1 MTQVPKLSIVVPF
14 FNERDNVEE
23 LHAEIVAAVMPLNL
37 PWEAIYVDDGSTD
50 GTWERLAAARERHPE
65 IVRILRLRRN
75 FGQTAALA
83 AGFDRARGEVIVT
96 LDGDR
101 QNDPADIPRLLEI
114 IGTGYEL
121 VSGWRRNRQ
130 DPFVSRRIPSQI
142 ANWLI
147 GVMTGVR
154 LHDHGCTLKA
164 YRREVLSQITLF
176 GEMHRFMAAQ
186 ARWVGARICEVPVNH
201 RPRRAGVSKY
211 GILRT
216 YRVMLDLIT
225 VRFLGSHG
233 TKPLHAFGALGL
245 LFILAGCLTLGVLT
259 WLKISTGVSFIQSP
273 LLLLAALLAIL
284 GGQSILLGLLA
295 EIAVRTYYESQGKPI
310 YIVREALDHIAPD
323 RDAAPVRTR

>member
-1 MTQVPKLSIVVPF
+1 MTQTPKLSIVVPLY
-14 FNERDNVEE
+14 NERDNVEE
-23 LHAEIVAAVMPLNL
+23 LHAEIVAAVMPLGIA
-37 PWEAIYVDDGSTD
+37 WEAIYVDDGSSD
-50 GTWERLAAARERHPE
+50 GTWERLVAARDRNPD
-65 IVRILRLRRN
+65 IVRLFRLRRN

-83 AGFDRARGEVIVT
+83 AGFDRVRGDVIVT

-101 QNDPADIPRLLEI
+101 QNDPADIPRLLDI
-114 IGTGYEL
+114 IASGYEL
-121 VSGWRRNRQ
+121 VSGWRKNRK
-130 DPFVSRRIPSQI
+130 DPFLSRKVPSQI

-164 YRREVLSQITLF
+164 YRREVIEQMTLF
-176 GEMHRFMAAQ
+176 GEMHRFLAAQ

-225 VRFLGSHG
+225 VRFLGTHG

-245 LFILAGCLTLGVLT
+245 IFIAAGFLTLGFLT
-259 WLKISTGVSFIQSP
+259 YLKLSTGVSFIQSP
-273 LLLLAALLAIL
+273 LLLLAAMLAML

-310 YIVREALDHIAPD
+310 YIVRESLDHAAGD
-323 RDAAPVRTR
+323 RDAAPLRTR